1 MNNPRQPKDVV
12 ADNESSLKALVR
24 AIRLSQGQFRLILAR
39 CNYAAL
45 RERMVQRLRELSLI
59 QIRELVLPH
68 SVKTLYT
75 SIKAELG
82 DEVPHALMVFGLESV
97 SDIRTVL
104 TSSNYIREEFSKNFP
119 FPLVLWINDEVQQKL
134 LRLAPDLESWA
145 TSVEFAIATD
155 ELLDLLRQKVE
166 QLFTRDSTIHLEDYS
181 ELEAA
186 WKDLQRREQGLEQD
200 LEASLDFVWGLDN
213 FARDRIDAALD
224 HYQKCLTFW
233 QQYLYL
239 ERQ

>member
-59 QIRELVLPH
+59 QIRELVLPQ

-97 SDIRTVL
+97 SDIKTVL
-104 TSSNYIREEFSKNFP
+104 TSSNYIREEFSQHFP
-119 FPLVLWINDEVQQKL
+119 FPLVLWVNDDVLKKL
-134 LRLAPDLESWA
+134 LRIAPDLKSWA
-145 TSVEFAIATD
+145 TSVEFKLTTD
-155 ELLDLLRQKVE
+155 ELLDLIRQKTDE
-166 QLFTRDSTIHLEDYS
+166 LFVSNSTINLEDCF
-181 ELEAA
+181 EL
-186 WKDLQRREQGLEQD
+186 D
-200 LEASLDFVWGLDN
+200 
-213 FARDRIDAALD
+213 
-224 HYQKCLTFW
+224 
-233 QQYLYL
+233 
-239 ERQ
+239 